1 MTNGILP
8 KFCEQA
14 ILMET
19 FLNNDE
25 ATLLLILD
33 WISDLQKQTAYIYNG
48 VEQTHPPLSGLGDRM
63 HLLFRDIAHEL
74 LDTATGTQNLTSSF
88 DNARL
93 EELLFQRLKNLLYV
107 FKFLERNNADCAW
120 FPRLPVAGFPM

>member
-14 ILMET
+14 IFMET

-33 WISDLQKQTAYIYNG
+33 WISALQKHTANIYNG
-48 VEQTHPPLSGLGDRM
+48 VEQTHPQLPDLDGRM
-63 HLLFRDIAHEL
+63 HLLFKDIAHEL
-74 LDTATGTQNLTSSF
+74 LNTVTVTQNLTSSF
-88 DNARL
+88 THL
-93 EELLFQRLKNLLYV
+93 EELIFQRLKRLL
-107 FKFLERNNADCAW
+107 
-120 FPRLPVAGFPM
+120 